1 MHYKKLIS
9 IILSASMVVGMGS
22 GIVFADMDGSE
33 DPEAEIQFD
42 ESEESGEYE
51 DPEETYEDVQEE
63 DGIIE
68 DDTCDEQVI
77 DEEESGDESDITS
90 VEDEDVEDISDAED
104 PVVGDPEVNA
114 IPITDQNFPDQNF
127 RAYIMSDVID
137 TDGDDCLSEDEIAA
151 VTSLDLSGKGIYS
164 LEGIEIFTSLE
175 VLDCHNNNISEID
188 LSGNP
193 TVKKIYCQQN
203 PQYCKIDI
211 SGNSNLSSILNN
223 SLRDLSENVYYKFA
237 SNNYELIFDRHAM
250 IWTEDTILMGI
261 GYYGGKGNDTEDDF
275 RALDNCCWEAV
286 YAENGG
292 RSVVI
297 IIPAGTYYLD
307 SKVRIFSNTSIYAE
321 DDTTI
326 ICRSDTKGAMLDS
339 EHTVSS
345 TDLTICRGSGCNHKG
360 YTQAKNIT
368 IEGGTWDRG
377 ANNTTYQTAVFIF
390 RHCKNIN
397 VSNLTM
403 LNCTDHFLNVSGCDG
418 VVVSNVTFKD
428 SQLTGAFTNEK
439 SYYTMEAV
447 HTDYT
452 NEEGENSD
460 LAMPFDNTPT
470 INVTVENCTF
480 DNVMAGIG
488 THHPATGT
496 KRGHDYVINNNTFKN
511 MHSYCLSAE
520 GFDRVQF
527 LDNTC
532 TSCNSIVIAK
542 DCTYVT
548 VDNNTQTSTYSGS
561 VIDTGRDMIYFYN
574 VRNSTISNNTI
585 NNSHHTGIKVAS
597 GSSSVTIENNKIK
610 KSNEFGIIVQSSDS
624 AVSDIS
630 ILNNTVNGTNRSS
643 AAENFSGIRLIS
655 LSGTVLVSGNHI
667 LATNTQKASS
677 DGISVSDTPNIQI
690 TNNDIASVGRRGINI
705 KNCDVCT
712 ITGNTITDSTEYGIM
727 IEGISGSEI
736 SSCTCKNNTISSKG
750 NYAISAKYCKSITL
764 DGNKI
769 TKSTLQA
776 IFIKYCPT
784 SVIKN
789 NNISGAGTTA
799 IYVDGDADTYLTKC
813 TCSGNTVSSPGQYG
827 IFIRYCK
834 TVVADGNTVNNST
847 DKAVFIRYCTSCTVK
862 NNVIKK
868 PTTAGIWIE
877 GADAT
882 YMTKCTVEGNTVESS
897 TQYGI
902 YLKFCKNGTV
912 EGNIVKNSA
921 EWGIFVRESSYCTV
935 KRNQISDSGKKDI
948 NIHNTCTDCTSQEWH
963 TGWVKED
970 GKWYYYDSESYMQ
983 YGWKKLSGKW
993 YYFDK
998 TDGSMAS
1005 GWKKIGGKWYLFSSG
1020 GVMRT
1025 GWQQS
1030 GGKWYYFLDDG
1041 SMKTGWIKLD
1051 GKWYHFDGSGAM
1063 QTSWQKLNN
1072 KWYCFGSNGAMKVGW
1087 YKTGGKWY
1095 YFNADGV
1102 MQTGKVTIDGKVYTF
1117 DANGVWIS

>member
-22 GIVFADMDGSE
+22 GIVFADMEGSE

-90 VEDEDVEDISDAED
+90 VEDEDVEDVSDAED

-114 IPITDQNFPDQNF
+114 IPITDQDFPDQNF

-151 VTSLDLSGKGIYS
+151 VTSLDVSGNGIYT
-164 LEGIEIFTSLE
+164 LEGIEMFTALE
-175 VLDCHNNNISEID
+175 ILDCHNNSISELD

-193 TVKKIYCQQN
+193 AVKKLYCQQN

-211 SGNSNLSSILNN
+211 SGNEYLKSVLNTR
-223 SLRDLSENVYYKFA
+223 LRDLSETVYYKFA
-237 SNNYELIFDRHAM
+237 TDGYELIFDRNAVV
-250 IWTEDTILMGI
+250 WTEDTILMGI
-261 GYYGGKGNDTEDDF
+261 GYYGGNGNDTADDSS
-275 RALDNCCWEAV
+275 ALNNCCWEAV
-286 YAENGG
+286 IPENGG
-292 RSVVI
+292 RSIVI
-297 IIPAGTYYLD
+297 IIPAGTYYLN

-321 DDTTI
+321 ADATI
-326 ICRSDTKGAMLDS
+326 ISRSDSKGAMLDS
-339 EHTVSS
+339 EHTVSA

-360 YTQAKNIT
+360 YTQAKNI
-368 IEGGTWDRG
+368 IINGGTWDRG

-390 RHCKNIN
+390 RHCENIQ
-397 VSNLTM
+397 VSDLTM
-403 LNCTDHFLNVSGCDG
+403 LNCTDHFLNVSGCKD
-418 VVVSNVTFKD
+418 VTVSHVTFKD

-470 INVTVENCTF
+470 INVTVNYCTF

-488 THHPATGT
+488 THHPVQGDRA
-496 KRGHDYVINNNTFKN
+496 HDYVINNNTFVN
-511 MHSYCLSAE
+511 IHSYCLSAE
-520 GFDRVQF
+520 GFDTVLF
-527 LDNTC
+527 ENNTC
-532 TSCNSIVIAK
+532 TSCNSIVVAK
-542 DCTYVT
+542 DCTNVT
-548 VDNNTQTSTYSGS
+548 IRNNTQTKLYSGS
-561 VIDTGRDMIYFYN
+561 TIDASRDMIYFYN
-574 VRNSTISNNTI
+574 VRNSTISNNVI
-585 NNSHHTGIKVAS
+585 NNSRHTGIKVAS
-597 GSSSVTIENNKIK
+597 GSSSVTIENNTIN
-610 KSNEFGIIVQSSDS
+610 KSSEFGIMLQATDG

-630 ILNNTVNGTNRSS
+630 VLNNTINGTNTTTS
-643 AAENFSGIRLIS
+643 AKNYSGIRVLG

-667 LATNTQKASS
+667 LATNTERADS
-677 DGISVSDTPNIQI
+677 DGIFASDTPGIQI
-690 TNNDIASVGRRGINI
+690 INNDIAGVGRRGISLR
-705 KNCDVCT
+705 NCDTCT
-712 ITGNTITDSTEYGIM
+712 ITGNTITNATEYGIM
-727 IEGISGSEI
+727 MEASADNQT
-736 SSCTCKNNTISSKG
+736 SSFICKNNTISAQG
-750 NYAISAKYCKSITL
+750 NYAISVKYCKSVNL
-764 DGNKI
+764 DGNII
-769 TKSTLQA
+769 TKAAQQA
-776 IFIKYCPT
+776 IFIKYCAT
-784 SVIKN
+784 STIKN
-789 NNISGAGTTA
+789 NTISGAGSTG
-799 IYVDGDADTYLTKC
+799 IWVDADSTSYLTKC
-813 TCSGNTVSSPGQYG
+813 TCSGNTIKSPGQYG

-834 TVVADGNTVNNST
+834 TVVVEGNTVNNAK
-847 DKAVFIRYCTSCTVK
+847 DRAICIKLCTSCTVK
-862 NNVIKK
+862 TNVIKK
-868 PTTAGIWIE
+868 PTNAGIWIE
-877 GADAT
+877 GSDTAYT
-882 YMTKCTVEGNTVESS
+882 TKCIVEGNTVESS

-902 YLKFCKNGTV
+902 YLKYCKNGTV
-912 EGNIVKNSA
+912 EGNTVKTSTDY
-921 EWGIFVRESSYCTV
+921 GIFVRDSSSCTV
-935 KRNQISDSGKKDI
+935 KRNQVSDSGKKDI
-948 NIHNTCTDCTSQEWH
+948 IIHSTCTNCTSQEWH

-1072 KWYCFGSNGAMKVGW
+1072 NWYCFGSNGAMKTGW